1 MEEVRLTPIEL
12 YFLGVLLDAEYI
24 DYEYISSI
32 PEIYDNYRVV
42 EQKTLDRLEEKNL
55 IEQDFDGTIT
65 VNEQLEDLLNP
76 VFFGLVECRVLTTW
90 SEGNL
95 HVGKDSMT
103 FISQEHDFYLLEKM
117 NDENLKELI
126 ADQELELHSMNIE
139 KGYYDMSFSEDEMAH
154 TELIVKAIH
163 IMKGNW

>member
-1 MEEVRLTPIEL
+1 MEECRLTPVEL
-12 YFLGVLLDAEYI
+12 YFLGVLMDAEYI

-32 PEIYDNYRVV
+32 PEIYDNYRVI
-42 EQKTLDRLEEKNL
+42 EQNTLDRLEEKNL

-65 VNEQLEDLLNP
+65 VNDQLEDLLKP
-76 VFFGLVECRVLTTW
+76 VFFGLVECKVLTTW

-95 HVGKDSMT
+95 HVGKGFMT

-117 NDENLKELI
+117 NDEKLKELI
-126 ADQELELHSMNIE
+126 TDQELELHSMNIE
-139 KGYYDMSFSEDEMAH
+139 KGYYDNSFSEDEMAQN
-154 TELIVKAIH
+154 EFVEKAIQ